1 MFGLSQIDDLDG
13 DTVHDPHLLPDFMYH
28 TEMNS
33 NSKSHKN
40 FSPQRNVYKNLSS
53 KQVLILQAME
63 SVHKLFNWASGSHN
77 SKQMYIEVQLGFG
90 PIRLVHE
97 VVSGPMLIVESH

>member
-1 MFGLSQIDDLDG
+1 
-13 DTVHDPHLLPDFMYH
+13 MYH
-28 TEMNS
+28 TKMNS
-33 NSKSHKN
+33 HSKPHKT
-40 FSPQRNVYKNLSS
+40 FSPQRNVYNNLLSS
-53 KQVLILQAME
+53 LLLILQAMT

-77 SKQMYIEVQLGFG
+77 SKHMYIEHQLVFW

>member
-1 MFGLSQIDDLDG
+1 MIHDHHFLLDL
-13 DTVHDPHLLPDFMYH
+13 MYH
-28 TEMNS
+28 TKMNS
-33 NSKSHKN
+33 QSKPHKT
-40 FSPQRNVYKNLSS
+40 FSPQRNVYNNLLSRPA
-53 KQVLILQAME
+53 LILQAMA

-90 PIRLVHE
+90 LIRLVHE